1 MYRMKS
7 RTASE
12 RSRRTFAG
20 GIGSAARILPE
31 PLFAQSGR
39 GSRLIDID
47 GNEYI
52 DYVLGYGPLILG
64 HAPKVVNDAVIAQIP
79 KGTMYGVSCELE
91 SMVSEE
97 LSTMVPCIELVR
109 FTSSGSEAVHFVL
122 RLARAYTGREKVIK
136 FEGHYHGWFDEIWVS
151 AKPSPPLGLANA
163 PWKKRE
169 SPGQPQNV
177 ADNLIVLPWNNL
189 QIVEKTLEERG
200 CEVAAIICEP
210 VMFNNGGIAPI
221 EGYLAG
227 LRELTRR
234 HGVVLVFDEI
244 VTGFRLALGGA
255 QEYFGV
261 TPDLCVFGK
270 GFAGGYPIS
279 GFGGRR
285 EIMELVATNEVPHMG
300 TFNSNPLCLRA
311 ALATLTE
318 LSRNGGEVIKGI
330 SSRGAKLRSGLDGL
344 FEERDFPM
352 RTVGSDS
359 VFVLT
364 SPVIPLLDYRDYL
377 KLDFG
382 FVQRFHREMFD
393 QGIWFMSRGNM
404 MISAAHTEADIEQT
418 LEAARRV
425 ITGWRANDT
434 PVTGDGTLPEKTSCG
449 EVTTNG

>member
-1 MYRMKS
+1 MNRMKS
-7 RTASE
+7 RTALE
-12 RSRRTFAG
+12 RSRGTFAG
-20 GIGSAARILPE
+20 GVGSAARMLPE
-31 PLFAQSGR
+31 PFFAQSGR
-39 GSRLIDID
+39 GSRLIDLD

-64 HAPKVVNDAVIAQIP
+64 HAPKVVNDEVIAQLA

-91 SMVSEE
+91 SMVSEKVA
-97 LSTMVPCIELVR
+97 TMVPCIELVR

-151 AKPSPPLGLANA
+151 AKPSPPMGLAIA
-163 PWKKRE
+163 PWKKRQT
-169 SPGQPQNV
+169 PGQPRNV
-177 ADNLIVLPWNNL
+177 AHNLIVLPWNNL

-200 CEVAAIICEP
+200 HEVAAIICEP
-210 VMFNNGGIAPI
+210 VMFNNGGIAPV

-234 HGVVLVFDEI
+234 HGVVLIFDEI

-261 TPDLCVFGK
+261 APDLCVFGK

-279 GFGGRR
+279 GFGGQR

-318 LSRNGGEVIKGI
+318 LSRNGGEALKLI
-330 SSRGAKLRSGLDGL
+330 SARGAELRSGLGRL

-359 VFVLT
+359 IFVLT
-364 SPVIPLLDYRDYL
+364 SPAIHLVDYRDYL
-377 KLDFG
+377 KLDSG
-382 FVQRFHREMFD
+382 VIQRFHRAMFD

-404 MISAAHTEADIEQT
+404 MVSAAHTEADIEQT
-418 LEAARRV
+418 LQAAERV
-425 ITGWRANDT
+425 IADW
-434 PVTGDGTLPEKTSCG
+434 
-449 EVTTNG
+449 